1 MPTDDQKE
9 TEGQTRMGKRSQSRL
24 ADGRTRS
31 RSGRGEVENVAMAAH
46 SSEPLFYVESCAH
59 CDGKNDS
66 LKEWFK
72 NWIIF
77 IHCL

>member
-9 TEGQTRMGKRSQSRL
+9 TERQIRLGKRSQIRL
-24 ADGRTRS
+24 AAWRTGS
-31 RSGRGEVENVAMAAH
+31 RSGREGVEKVAMAAD
-46 SSEPLFYVESCAH
+46 SSEPLFYVESCDH